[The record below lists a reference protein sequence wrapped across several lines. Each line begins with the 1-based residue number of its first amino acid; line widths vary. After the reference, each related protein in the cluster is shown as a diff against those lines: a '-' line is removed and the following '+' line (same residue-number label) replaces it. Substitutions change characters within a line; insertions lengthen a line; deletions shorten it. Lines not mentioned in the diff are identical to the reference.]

1 MKQYKPTT
9 PSRRFMTS
17 VDYGVL
23 SATEPFKKLLK
34 RLPRHSGRN
43 IQGRITMRHQA
54 GGAKKLYRL
63 IDFKQ
68 DKLDIPAKI
77 ESLEYDPYRTA
88 FIARVLYK
96 DGERRYILASKNM
109 KVGDE
114 IISSTNAPLKE
125 GNRLMLK
132 NIPVGYL
139 VYNVELNKNKGGQ
152 LARSAGSYAEVL
164 AQENGFT
171 NLKLSSAEIRKAPW
185 ENFASLGQVSN
196 PDHNL
201 VVIGK
206 AGRSRHLGIR
216 PTVRGSAMN
225 PRDHP
230 YGGGEGRAL
239 RGTKRPK
246 TKWGKVT
253 GGRKTRNK
261 KKWSNK
267 MIIKRRKS

>member
-1 MKQYKPTT
+1 MKIYKPTT
-9 PSRRFMTS
+9 PSRRSMTA

-23 SATEPFKKLLK
+23 SATEPLKKLLR
-34 RLPRHSGRN
+34 RLPTHSARGN
-43 IQGRITMRHQA
+43 TGKITMRHQG

-68 DKLDIPAKI
+68 DKLDIPARI
-77 ESLEYDPYRTA
+77 ETIEYDPYRTA
-88 FIARVLYK
+88 FIALILYK
-96 DGERRYILASKNM
+96 DGDRRYILASKNM

-114 IISSTNAPLKE
+114 LINSENAPLKE
-125 GNRLMLK
+125 GNRLKLK

-139 VYNVELNKNKGGQ
+139 IYNIELNRNKGGQ

-171 NLKLSSAEIRKAPW
+171 NLKISSGEIRRVSW
-185 ENFASLGQVSN
+185 DNFASVGQVSN

-201 VVIGK
+201 VSIGK
-206 AGRSRHLGIR
+206 AGRSRRLGVR

-239 RGTKRPK
+239 RGTRRPK
-246 TKWGKVT
+246 TKWGKIT
-253 GGRKTRNK
+253 GGRRTRNK

>member
-9 PSRRFMTS
+9 SSRRFITT
-17 VDYGVL
+17 VDYGIL
-23 SATEPFKKLLK
+23 SAAEPLKKLTK
-34 RLPRHSGRN
+34 KMPEHAARN
-43 IQGRITMRHQA
+43 FQGRITMRHQ
-54 GGAKKLYRL
+54 GSGAKRLYRL

-68 DKLDIPAKI
+68 NKLDVPAKI
-77 ESLEYDPYRTA
+77 ETLEYDPYRTA
-88 FIARVLYK
+88 FIALILYK
-96 DGERRYILASKNM
+96 DGERNYILASKNM

-114 IISSTNAPLKE
+114 IIVSENAPLKE
-125 GNRLMLK
+125 GNRLKLK
-132 NIPVGYL
+132 NIPIGYL
-139 VYNVELNKNKGGQ
+139 IYNIELQKGRGGQ

-171 NLKLSSAEIRKAPW
+171 NLKLSSGEIRRVFW
-185 ENFASLGQVSN
+185 DNFASLGQVSN

-201 VVIGK
+201 IVIGK
-206 AGRSRHLGIR
+206 AGCSRLKGVR

-230 YGGGEGRAL
+230 YGGGEGRAV

-253 GGRKTRNK
+253 GGHKTRNK
-261 KKWSNK
+261 KKLSGK
-267 MIIKRRKS
+267 YIIKRRK